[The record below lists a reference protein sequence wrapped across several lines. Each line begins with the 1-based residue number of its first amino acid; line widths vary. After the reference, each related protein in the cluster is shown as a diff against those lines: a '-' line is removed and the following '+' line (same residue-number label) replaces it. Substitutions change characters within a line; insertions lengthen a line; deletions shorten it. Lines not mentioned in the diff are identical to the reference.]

1 MAGRMG
7 IFDRHRGPQGHQLIH
22 WPLTESCLCRTCF
35 TDMIRYVIFIGT
47 FPKVNQGWKYH
58 LKSNTVRMSYS
69 SFKSPGWNAV
79 PCAGALLL
87 LLTTPRLLLS
97 FCSQTFSTSGE
108 YGRMMWLQDG
118 ARLLK
123 AASLIFSNQWIM
135 NMTFCCA
142 GRSIAGKAGWAI
154 TMTPSP
160 LWTRYCQICC
170 YCLICHTCKRTGV
183 RSCVPSFV
191 APGYL
196 GRPYTTTLS

>member
-1 MAGRMG
+1 MG

-154 TMTPSP
+154 IMARDKYVACNQCRHFA
-160 LWTRYCQICC
+160 LYAIHAKRRALEVVCQVWS
-170 YCLICHTCKRTGV
+170 LPDT
-183 RSCVPSFV
+183 
-191 APGYL
+191 
-196 GRPYTTTLS
+196 